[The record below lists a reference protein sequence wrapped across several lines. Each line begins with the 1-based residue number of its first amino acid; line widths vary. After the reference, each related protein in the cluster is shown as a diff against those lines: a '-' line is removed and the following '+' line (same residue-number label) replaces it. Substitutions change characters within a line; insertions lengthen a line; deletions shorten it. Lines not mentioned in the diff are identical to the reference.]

1 MDLTSNPTKRL
12 GSWPRAYHGD
22 KWLVSGLGSIIL
34 CLSLVNWQLAAGAG
48 LLGGIVIAIDLDTR
62 ELTLQMPEGH
72 ATLFPAAG
80 ADVLKEVK
88 VGDRVSIELDRDGKI
103 IKLFKLPVDPGN

>member
-1 MDLTSNPTKRL
+1 MDLMSKPAKRL
-12 GSWPRAYHGD
+12 ASGPRAYHGD

-34 CLSLVNWQLAAGAG
+34 CLSLINWQLAAGAG
-48 LLGGIVIAIDLDTR
+48 LLGGIVIAVDLDTR

-72 ATLFPAAG
+72 AALFPAAG
-80 ADVLKEVK
+80 ADVLQDVK